1 MTENEIYKS
10 IQKAMEKPPL
20 ILVGS
25 GGSAPY
31 DILLALA
38 HRFSFSSC
46 HKKSASCDIN
56 SILSQLADF
65 LQTFFQRLITLLA

>member
-31 DILLALA
+31 CVLLCM
-38 HRFSFSSC
+38 HIRRHSSATVRTK
-46 HKKSASCDIN
+46 HYS
-56 SILSQLADF
+56 
-65 LQTFFQRLITLLA
+65 